1 MNRNAIV
8 TIVVVL
14 LLVLVGAYFM
24 NQPDN
29 RGAGERVDD
38 AVERL
43 SEGGS
48 LGDAADQLGDR
59 TPAEKAGDAIDEAG
73 DKIKEATDGDGH

>member
-1 MNRNAIV
+1 MNRNAVI
-8 TIVVVL
+8 TIVVVV

-29 RGAGERVDD
+29 RGAGERLDD

-48 LGDAADQLGDR
+48 LGDAANEMEDKSA
-59 TPAEKAGDAIDEAG
+59 AERAGDAIDDAADNVRE
-73 DKIKEATDGDGH
+73 DIDNATH